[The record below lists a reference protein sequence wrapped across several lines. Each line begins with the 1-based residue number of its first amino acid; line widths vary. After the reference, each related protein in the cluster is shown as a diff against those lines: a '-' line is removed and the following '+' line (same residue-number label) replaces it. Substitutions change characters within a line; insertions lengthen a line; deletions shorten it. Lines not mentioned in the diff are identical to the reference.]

1 MKFMLS
7 IIFII
12 EEDFYLFLS
21 YQFIN
26 KMETTN
32 SKMDISNENVKGVLD
47 ILYNVQP
54 NNKEDFLK
62 TSEYRDFYNGERLYN
77 RNLTSKV
84 YVSKRANDESDF
96 WKGGKYCYDD
106 PTLKKEQIYLTTNRK
121 DYGDFDIPDK
131 FKSKE
136 FNRTD
141 TRISEYSNA
150 LYNNNVFQNPRFIS
164 C

>member
-1 MKFMLS
+1 
-7 IIFII
+7 
-12 EEDFYLFLS
+12 
-21 YQFIN
+21 
-26 KMETTN
+26 METTN

-121 DYGDFDIPDK
+121 DYGNFDIPDK